1 MSNLTVGFI
10 RTSVVYLLIGISIG
24 LTMAIP
30 GGYALLA
37 EAGRGQPTIAH
48 AHSNLLG
55 FMLMMVMGV
64 AYHIFPRFSG
74 HPIRRMW
81 MAWANF
87 WCCQVGTALM
97 VTGFLVRGL
106 LPWVVPIGA
115 SVQVA
120 GLIFFAINMFQVV
133 RPVKKLMP

>member
-1 MSNLTVGFI
+1 MSNLSVGFI
-10 RTSVVYLLIGISIG
+10 RTSVIYLLIGISFG

-30 GGYALLA
+30 GGYAWLA

-74 HPIRRMW
+74 YPIRRMW

-87 WCCQVGTALM
+87 WFCQVGTATM
-97 VTGFLVRGL
+97 ITAFLIRGL
-106 LPWVVPIGA
+106 VPWLLPIGA
-115 SVQVA
+115 SVQVV
-120 GLIFFAINMFQVV
+120 GLIFFAINIFDTV